1 MFEKILYAGW
11 SDIDANNHMGNTAYM
26 HKALDV
32 RMMYFAENGFPAEE
46 FALRRLGPVIM
57 KDEIE
62 YFKEVRLLEKLRVT
76 YFSAG
81 NSADFSRFIVR
92 NELWREDGKLVARIT
107 STGGWLDLEIRKLIV
122 PPPELQQ
129 AMRSLARSDD
139 YQVLPSSLK

>member
-1 MFEKILYAGW
+1 
-11 SDIDANNHMGNTAYM
+11 
-26 HKALDV
+26 
-32 RMMYFAENGFPAEE
+32 
-46 FALRRLGPVIM
+46 VIM